1 MKSKVQ
7 FFFLV
12 VALTGVVTAQQPAG
26 ARRAVNLALLTA
38 YPSFYHQRPIT
49 VVGDLSRTPAG
60 ELRVT
65 DETRSVRVVFTGST
79 PDGSAQV
86 LGEFWDLG
94 RMNPDD
100 PRLGTIDLKKVF
112 EIDPDAGWP
121 RPGLVT
127 AIMATAIE
135 AAPPVLNESIRSL
148 VLHPSR
154 RMNADVTVTGQF
166 AGRNLLGD
174 LPDAPARSQYDFV
187 LRSGDAAIWVVNLR
201 PRGRDFELSLD
212 TRIDTGRWVEVSGKL
227 QQARGL
233 LVLDA
238 TGSRLAL
245 RQPPTEIP
253 IPPQITASVAP
264 PPEVLFS
271 LPRQNE
277 SDVSWSTTVKIQFSR
292 ELDQSTLKDRVRVR
306 YLDEEARALGEPDT
320 PVARFTYQYTPAN
333 NVLEIKF
340 TEILERYRTIK
351 VDLLEGIRATDK
363 QPLEP
368 WTLTFVTGSH

>member
-1 MKSKVQ
+1 MKSKIV
-7 FFFLV
+7 LLA
-12 VALTGVVTAQQPAG
+12 VALSSVVTAQQAQS
-26 ARRAVNLALLTA
+26 RRAANLALLTT
-38 YPSFYHQRPIT
+38 YPGFYHQRPIT
-49 VVGDLSRTPAG
+49 VVGELSRSPAG
-60 ELRVT
+60 EWRLT
-65 DETRSVRVVFTGST
+65 DEGRSVRVIPKESAPEGT
-79 PDGSAQV
+79 AQV
-86 LGEFWDLG
+86 VGEFWDLG
-94 RMNPDD
+94 RMNADD
-100 PRLGTIDLKKVF
+100 PRLGTYDLKKVF
-112 EIDPDAGWP
+112 QIDPDGPWP
-121 RPGLVT
+121 RSGQVT
-127 AIMATAIE
+127 AIIANTIE

-154 RMNADVTVTGQF
+154 RMNAEVTITGQF

-187 LRSGDAAIWVVNLR
+187 LRSGDAAIWVINLR

-238 TGSRLAL
+238 TGSRLSL

-253 IPPQITASVAP
+253 MPPQITASVAP
-264 PPEVLFS
+264 PPEVLFT

-277 SDVSWSTTVKIQFSR
+277 SDVTWSTTVRIQFSR
-292 ELDQSTLKDRVRVR
+292 ELDQSTLKDRIKVR

-340 TEILERYRTIK
+340 TENLERYRTIK
-351 VDLLEGIRATDK
+351 VDLLEGIVATDK
-363 QPLEP
+363 QPLQP
-368 WTLTFVTGSH
+368 YTLTFVTGSH